1 MPVMRGYTGRV
12 MGKSILAIH
21 AHPDDVEILAGGTL
35 ARLSAAGHRI
45 TIVSMTPGDC
55 GSQDHSPDEIAA
67 IRRREA
73 AESARHIGAEYICA
87 EFRDLAV
94 FSDDPSRRRVTEILR
109 RVRPDV
115 VLTASPVDYM
125 CDHETTSMLVRDAC
139 FGAPAPNYRTH
150 APDPAPPLPAIPH
163 LYFMD
168 PIGGMDRDN
177 QTVQADFYVDVSGF
191 FQEKAGMLAEH
202 KSQREWLRKH
212 HGMDDYLA
220 SMERYT
226 RERGK
231 LAGVEFAEGFRRYK
245 GHPYPQSLLLEELL
259 PASREHDIP

>member
-1 MPVMRGYTGRV
+1 
-12 MGKSILAIH
+12 MGKSVLAIH
-21 AHPDDVEILAGGTL
+21 AHPDDSEILAGGTL

-45 TIVSMTPGDC
+45 TIVTMTPGDC

-67 IRRREA
+67 IRRKEA
-73 AESARHIGAEYICA
+73 AASARRIGAEYLCA

-94 FSDDPSRRRVTEILR
+94 FSDDPSRRRVVEILR
-109 RVRPDV
+109 RVRPDL
-115 VLTASPVDYM
+115 VLTASPIDYM

-139 FGAPAPNYRTH
+139 FGAPAPNYRTG
-150 APDPAPPLPAIPH
+150 APDAAPALPAIPH

-177 QTVQADFYVDVSGF
+177 RPVRADLYIDVTAF
-191 FQEKAGMLAEH
+191 FRTKSEMLAEH

-226 RERGK
+226 RECGR

-245 GHPYPQSLLLEELL
+245 GHPYPQAPLLEELL
-259 PASREHDIP
+259 AARGEHDLP